1 MPKINNLPKWEQIDE
16 RMHRLRLPALVIK
29 LVELDGNQYF
39 SSTDSVWEYLNYSD
53 HQFFRL
59 KSKSLKDAKTEVM
72 QGLMK
77 ELARIS
83 NALTINA
90 RSLDIM
96 LDEQNGIDCPNPEAV
111 LQFKKDHLFDD
122 VEYSALDISR
132 MLEQESK

>member
-1 MPKINNLPKWEQIDE
+1 MPKIDNLPKWEQIDE
-16 RMHRLRLPALVIK
+16 RTHHLRLPALIIK
-29 LVELDGNQYF
+29 LVELEDNQYF
-39 SSTDSVWEYLNYSD
+39 SSTDSIWEYLNYSD

-72 QGLMK
+72 QVLMK

-132 MLEQESK
+132 MLEQGDK